1 MLKFQLDS
9 LDGVDEA
16 VRALYTEK
24 DGKFVLGIEGLP
36 QPEDVTGLKSKV
48 QELLDEKKAADKARK
63 DAEDQARLE
72 REENARKSGNVE
84 ELEKSWTEKFNR
96 REAELNGMLEQERG
110 TLGGQIRDL
119 TVGRTATDIA
129 SALAIPGS
137 AKALLPHI
145 ERRLSVE
152 QRDGKPVVV
161 VLDQQGKLS
170 AATLDELKAEFANDT
185 AFAPLIAGSK
195 ASGGGAAG
203 AGGGGGA
210 AKGKIGGTKE
220 ERQAAIASR
229 FPDLPLK
236 SGNNP
241 CLCLKC
247 RSSTTSSCLPPWKR
261 SIR

>member
-1 MLKFQLDS
+1 MLKFQIDS

-36 QPEDVTGLKSKV
+36 QPEDVSGLKSKV

-110 TLGGQIRDL
+110 TLSTQIRDL

-185 AFAPLIAGSK
+185 AFAPVIAGSK

-210 AKGKIGGTKE
+210 AKGNIGGTKA
-220 ERQAAIASR
+220 ERTAAIASR
-229 FPDLPLK
+229 FSVLTL
-236 SGNNP
+236 N
-241 CLCLKC
+241 
-247 RSSTTSSCLPPWKR
+247 
-261 SIR
+261 

>member
-1 MLKFQLDS
+1 MLKFQLDT
-9 LDGVDEA
+9 LEGVDEA
-16 VRALYTEK
+16 VRALYTER
-24 DGKFVLGIEGLP
+24 DGKFVLGVEGLP
-36 QPEDVTGLKSKV
+36 QPEDVSGLKSKV
-48 QELLDEKKAADKARK
+48 EELLGEKKAAEKARK
-63 DAEDQARLE
+63 DAEEQARLE
-72 REENARKSGNVE
+72 REEAARKSGNVE
-84 ELEKSWTEKFNR
+84 ELEKSWSEKYNR
-96 REAELNGMLEQERG
+96 REAELNGMLEQERE
-110 TLGGQIRDL
+110 TLSTQIRDL

-220 ERQAAIASR
+220 ERTAAIASR
-229 FPDLPLK
+229 FPDLPQ
-236 SGNNP
+236 S
-241 CLCLKC
+241 
-247 RSSTTSSCLPPWKR
+247 
-261 SIR
+261 

>member
-16 VRALYTEK
+16 VRTLYTEK

-36 QPEDVTGLKSKV
+36 QQEDVTGLKAKV
-48 QELLDEKKAADKARK
+48 DELLGEKKLAEKKAREAEELART
-63 DAEDQARLE
+63 E
-72 REENARKSGNVE
+72 REEAARKSGNVE
-84 ELEKSWTEKFNR
+84 ELERSWSEKYTR

-110 TLGGQIRDL
+110 TLSTQIRDL

-229 FPDLPLK
+229 FPDLPQ
-236 SGNNP
+236 S
-241 CLCLKC
+241 
-247 RSSTTSSCLPPWKR
+247 
-261 SIR
+261 

>member
-1 MLKFQLDS
+1 MLKFQLDT
-9 LDGVDEA
+9 LEGVDEA

-36 QPEDVTGLKSKV
+36 QPEDVSGLKAKV
-48 QELLDEKKAADKARK
+48 DELLGEKKLAEKKAREAEELART
-63 DAEDQARLE
+63 E
-72 REENARKSGNVE
+72 REEAARKSGNVE
-84 ELEKSWTEKFNR
+84 ELEKSWSEKFNR
-96 REAELNGMLEQERG
+96 REAELNGLLEQERG
-110 TLGGQIRDL
+110 TLSGQIRDL
-119 TVGRTATDIA
+119 TVGRNATDIA

-229 FPDLPLK
+229 FPDLPQ
-236 SGNNP
+236 S
-241 CLCLKC
+241 
-247 RSSTTSSCLPPWKR
+247 
-261 SIR
+261 

>member
-36 QPEDVTGLKSKV
+36 QPEDVSGLKSKV

-84 ELEKSWTEKFNR
+84 ELERSWSEKYNR
-96 REAELNGMLEQERG
+96 REAELNGTLEQERT
-110 TLGGQIRDL
+110 TLSTQIRDL

-152 QRDGKPVVV
+152 QREGKPVVV

-210 AKGKIGGTKE
+210 PKGNIGGTKS
-220 ERQAAIASR
+220 ERTAAIASK

-236 SGNNP
+236 
-241 CLCLKC
+241 
-247 RSSTTSSCLPPWKR
+247 
-261 SIR
+261 

>member
-1 MLKFQLDS
+1 MGLKYQLDT
-9 LDGVDEA
+9 LDGLDDSVKS
-16 VRALYTEK
+16 LYTEK
-24 DGKFVLGIEGLP
+24 EGKFVLGIEGLP
-36 QPEDVTGLKSKV
+36 QPEDVSGLKSKV

-63 DAEDQARLE
+63 DAEEQARLD
-72 REENARKSGNVE
+72 REEAARKSGNVE
-84 ELEKSWTEKFNR
+84 ELEKSWSEKYNR

-145 ERRLSVE
+145 ERRLGVE

-161 VLDQQGKLS
+161 VLDAQGKLS
-170 AATLDELKAEFANDT
+170 AATLDELKAEFANDV

-195 ASGGGAAG
+195 ASGGGAGG

-210 AKGKIGGTKE
+210 PKGNIGGTKA
-220 ERQAAIASR
+220 ERTAAIASR
-229 FPDLPLK
+229 FPDLPQ
-236 SGNNP
+236 S
-241 CLCLKC
+241 
-247 RSSTTSSCLPPWKR
+247 
-261 SIR
+261 

>member
-1 MLKFQLDS
+1 MLKFQLDT

-36 QPEDVTGLKSKV
+36 QQEDVSGLKAKV
-48 QELLDEKKAADKARK
+48 DELLGEKKAAEKKARE
-63 DAEDQARLE
+63 AEEAARLE
-72 REENARKSGNVE
+72 REELARKSGNVE
-84 ELEKSWTEKFNR
+84 ELERSWTEKFTR
-96 REAELNGMLEQERG
+96 REAELTGTLEQERA
-110 TLGGQIRDL
+110 TLSGQIRDL

-129 SALAIPGS
+129 SALAVQGS

-161 VLDQQGKLS
+161 VLDAQGKLS
-170 AATLDELKAEFANDT
+170 AATLDELKAEIANDA

-195 ASGGGAAG
+195 ASGGGAGG

-210 AKGKIGGTKE
+210 PKGKIGGTKE
-220 ERQAAIASR
+220 ERTAAIASR
-229 FPDLPLK
+229 FPDLPQ
-236 SGNNP
+236 S
-241 CLCLKC
+241 
-247 RSSTTSSCLPPWKR
+247 
-261 SIR
+261 

>member
-1 MLKFQLDS
+1 MGLKYQLDT
-9 LDGVDEA
+9 LDGLDDSVKS
-16 VRALYTEK
+16 LYTEK
-24 DGKFVLGIEGLP
+24 DGKYVLGIEGLP
-36 QPEDVTGLKSKV
+36 QPEDVSGLKSKV
-48 QELLDEKKAADKARK
+48 EELLGEKKAAEKARK

-72 REENARKSGNVE
+72 REEAARKSGNVE
-84 ELEKSWTEKFNR
+84 ELEKSWSEKYNR
-96 REAELNGMLEQERG
+96 REAELNGTLEQERA

-170 AATLDELKAEFANDT
+170 AATLDELKAEFANDS

-203 AGGGGGA
+203 AGNGGGA

-229 FPDLPLK
+229 FPDLPQ
-236 SGNNP
+236 S
-241 CLCLKC
+241 
-247 RSSTTSSCLPPWKR
+247 
-261 SIR
+261 

>member
-1 MLKFQLDS
+1 MLKFQLDT
-9 LDGVDEA
+9 LEGVDEA

-36 QPEDVTGLKSKV
+36 QQEDVSGLKAKV
-48 QELLDEKKAADKARK
+48 DELLGEKKLAEKKARE
-63 DAEDQARLE
+63 AEEAARLE
-72 REENARKSGNVE
+72 REEAARKSGNVE
-84 ELEKSWTEKFNR
+84 ELERSWSEKYNR

-110 TLGGQIRDL
+110 TLSGQIRDL

-195 ASGGGAAG
+195 ASGGGASG
-203 AGGGGGA
+203 AGGSGGA

-229 FPDLPLK
+229 FPDLPQ
-236 SGNNP
+236 S
-241 CLCLKC
+241 
-247 RSSTTSSCLPPWKR
+247 
-261 SIR
+261 

>member
-1 MLKFQLDS
+1 MLKFQLDT
-9 LDGVDEA
+9 LEGVDEA

-36 QPEDVTGLKSKV
+36 QQEDVTGLKAKV
-48 QELLDEKKAADKARK
+48 DELLGEKKAAEKARK
-63 DAEDQARLE
+63 DAEEQARLE
-72 REENARKSGNVE
+72 REEAARKSGNVE
-84 ELEKSWTEKFNR
+84 ELEKSWSEKYNR

-110 TLGGQIRDL
+110 TLSTQIRDL

-229 FPDLPLK
+229 FPDLPQ
-236 SGNNP
+236 S
-241 CLCLKC
+241 
-247 RSSTTSSCLPPWKR
+247 
-261 SIR
+261 

>member
-1 MLKFQLDS
+1 MLKFQLDT
-9 LDGVDEA
+9 LEGVDEA

-36 QPEDVTGLKSKV
+36 QQEDVSGLKAKV
-48 QELLDEKKAADKARK
+48 DELLGEKKAAEKARK
-63 DAEDQARLE
+63 DAEEQARLE
-72 REENARKSGNVE
+72 REEAARKSGNVE
-84 ELEKSWTEKFNR
+84 ELERSWSEKYNR

-110 TLGGQIRDL
+110 ALSTQIRDL

-170 AATLDELKAEFANDT
+170 AATLEELKAEFANDT

-229 FPDLPLK
+229 FPDLPQ
-236 SGNNP
+236 S
-241 CLCLKC
+241 
-247 RSSTTSSCLPPWKR
+247 
-261 SIR
+261 

>member
-1 MLKFQLDS
+1 MGLKYQLDT
-9 LDGVDEA
+9 LDGLDDSVKS
-16 VRALYTEK
+16 LYTEK
-24 DGKFVLGIEGLP
+24 EGKFFLGIEGLP
-36 QPEDVTGLKSKV
+36 QPEDVSGLKAKV
-48 QELLDEKKAADKARK
+48 DELLGEKKAAEKARK
-63 DAEDQARLE
+63 DAEEQARLE
-72 REENARKSGNVE
+72 REEAARKSGNVE
-84 ELEKSWTEKFNR
+84 ELEKSWSEKYNR

-110 TLGGQIRDL
+110 TLSTQIRDL

-220 ERQAAIASR
+220 ERTAAIASR
-229 FPDLPLK
+229 FPDLPQ
-236 SGNNP
+236 S
-241 CLCLKC
+241 
-247 RSSTTSSCLPPWKR
+247 
-261 SIR
+261 

>member
-1 MLKFQLDS
+1 MLKFQLDT
-9 LDGVDEA
+9 LDGVNDT

-36 QPEDVTGLKSKV
+36 QPEDVSGLKSKV

-84 ELEKSWTEKFNR
+84 ELERSWTEKFNR

-110 TLGGQIRDL
+110 TLSTQIRDL

-210 AKGKIGGTKE
+210 AKGNIGGTKA
-220 ERQAAIASR
+220 ERTAAIASR
-229 FPDLPLK
+229 FSDLPL
-236 SGNNP
+236 N
-241 CLCLKC
+241 
-247 RSSTTSSCLPPWKR
+247 
-261 SIR
+261 

>member
-9 LDGVDEA
+9 LDGVDES

-36 QPEDVTGLKSKV
+36 QPEDVSGLKSKV
-48 QELLDEKKAADKARK
+48 EELLGEKKAAEKARK

-72 REENARKSGNVE
+72 REEAARKSGNVE
-84 ELEKSWTEKFNR
+84 ELERSWSEKYNR
-96 REAELNGMLEQERG
+96 REAELNGTLERERA
-110 TLGGQIRDL
+110 TLSGQIRDL

-170 AATLDELKAEFANDT
+170 AATLDELKAEFANDS

-203 AGGGGGA
+203 AGNGGGA

-220 ERQAAIASR
+220 ERTAAIASR
-229 FPDLPLK
+229 FPDLPQ
-236 SGNNP
+236 S
-241 CLCLKC
+241 
-247 RSSTTSSCLPPWKR
+247 
-261 SIR
+261 

>member
-1 MLKFQLDS
+1 MLKFQLDT

-36 QPEDVTGLKSKV
+36 QQEDVSGLKAKV
-48 QELLDEKKAADKARK
+48 DELLGEKKLAEKKARE
-63 DAEDQARLE
+63 AEEAARLE
-72 REENARKSGNVE
+72 REEAARKSGNVE
-84 ELEKSWTEKFNR
+84 ELERSWSEKYTR

-110 TLGGQIRDL
+110 TLSGQIRDL

-129 SALAIPGS
+129 SALAVQGS

-161 VLDQQGKLS
+161 VLDAQGKLS
-170 AATLDELKAEFANDT
+170 AATLDELKAEIANDA

-195 ASGGGAAG
+195 ASGGGAGG

-210 AKGKIGGTKE
+210 PKGKIGGTKE
-220 ERQAAIASR
+220 ERTAAIASR
-229 FPDLPLK
+229 FPDLPQ
-236 SGNNP
+236 S
-241 CLCLKC
+241 
-247 RSSTTSSCLPPWKR
+247 
-261 SIR
+261 

>member
-1 MLKFQLDS
+1 MGLKYQLDT
-9 LDGVDEA
+9 LDGVDDT

-36 QPEDVTGLKSKV
+36 QPEDVSGLKSKV

-84 ELEKSWTEKFNR
+84 ELERSWSEKYNR
-96 REAELNGMLEQERG
+96 REAELNGALEQERG

-195 ASGGGAAG
+195 ASGGGAGG
-203 AGGGGGA
+203 AGGSGGA
-210 AKGKIGGTKE
+210 AKGNIGGTKE

-229 FPDLPLK
+229 FSDLPLK
-236 SGNNP
+236 
-241 CLCLKC
+241 
-247 RSSTTSSCLPPWKR
+247 
-261 SIR
+261 

>member
-1 MLKFQLDS
+1 MGLKYQLDT
-9 LDGVDEA
+9 LDGVEDG

-36 QPEDVTGLKSKV
+36 PQEDVSGLKAKV
-48 QELLDEKKAADKARK
+48 DELLGEKKAAEKARK
-63 DAEDQARLE
+63 EAEDVARAE
-72 REENARKSGNVE
+72 REDSARKSGNVE
-84 ELEKSWTEKFNR
+84 ELEKSWSEKFTR

-110 TLGGQIRDL
+110 TLGSQIRDL

-185 AFAPLIAGSK
+185 AFSPLIAGSK
-195 ASGGGAAG
+195 ASGGGASG
-203 AGGGGGA
+203 AGSGGGA
-210 AKGKIGGTKE
+210 PKGNLGGTKA
-220 ERQAAIASR
+220 ERQAALRSR
-229 FPDLPLK
+229 FPDL
-236 SGNNP
+236 S
-241 CLCLKC
+241 
-247 RSSTTSSCLPPWKR
+247 
-261 SIR
+261 

>member
-1 MLKFQLDS
+1 MLKFQLDT

-36 QPEDVTGLKSKV
+36 QQEDVSGLKAKV
-48 QELLDEKKAADKARK
+48 DELLGEKKAAEKKARE
-63 DAEDQARLE
+63 AEDAARLE
-72 REENARKSGNVE
+72 REEAARKSGNVE
-84 ELEKSWTEKFNR
+84 ELERSWTEKFTR

-110 TLGGQIRDL
+110 TLSGQIRDL

-129 SALAIPGS
+129 SALAVQGS

-152 QRDGKPVVV
+152 QREGKPVVV
-161 VLDQQGKLS
+161 VLDAQGKLS
-170 AATLDELKAEFANDT
+170 AATLDELKAEIANDS

-195 ASGGGAAG
+195 ASGGGAGG

-210 AKGKIGGTKE
+210 PKGKIGGTKE
-220 ERQAAIASR
+220 ERTAAIASR
-229 FPDLPLK
+229 FPDLPQ
-236 SGNNP
+236 S
-241 CLCLKC
+241 
-247 RSSTTSSCLPPWKR
+247 
-261 SIR
+261 

>member
-1 MLKFQLDS
+1 MGLKYQLDT
-9 LDGVDEA
+9 LDGLDDSVKS
-16 VRALYTEK
+16 LYTEK
-24 DGKFVLGIEGLP
+24 EGKFVLGIEGLP
-36 QPEDVTGLKSKV
+36 QPEDVSGLKAKV
-48 QELLDEKKAADKARK
+48 DELLGEKKAAEKARK
-63 DAEDQARLE
+63 DAEEQARLE
-72 REENARKSGNVE
+72 REEAARKSGNVE
-84 ELEKSWTEKFNR
+84 ELEKSWSEKYNR

-110 TLGGQIRDL
+110 TLSTQIRDL

-152 QRDGKPVVV
+152 QREGKPVVV

-220 ERQAAIASR
+220 ERTAAIASR
-229 FPDLPLK
+229 FPDLPQ
-236 SGNNP
+236 S
-241 CLCLKC
+241 
-247 RSSTTSSCLPPWKR
+247 
-261 SIR
+261 

>member
-1 MLKFQLDS
+1 MGLKYQLDT
-9 LDGVDEA
+9 LDGLDDSVKS
-16 VRALYTEK
+16 LYTEK
-24 DGKFVLGIEGLP
+24 EGKFVLGIEGLP
-36 QPEDVTGLKSKV
+36 QPEDVSGLKSKV
-48 QELLDEKKAADKARK
+48 EELLGEKKAAEKARK
-63 DAEDQARLE
+63 DAEDRARLE
-72 REENARKSGNVE
+72 REEAARKSGNVE
-84 ELEKSWTEKFNR
+84 ELEKSWSEKYNR

-110 TLGGQIRDL
+110 TLSTQIRDL

-229 FPDLPLK
+229 FPDLPQ
-236 SGNNP
+236 S
-241 CLCLKC
+241 
-247 RSSTTSSCLPPWKR
+247 
-261 SIR
+261 

>member
-1 MLKFQLDS
+1 MGLKYQLDT
-9 LDGVDEA
+9 LDGLDDSVKS
-16 VRALYTEK
+16 LYTEK
-24 DGKFVLGIEGLP
+24 EGKFVLGIEGLP
-36 QPEDVTGLKSKV
+36 QPEDVSGLKSKV

-84 ELEKSWTEKFNR
+84 ELEKSWSEKFNR

-110 TLGGQIRDL
+110 ALSGQIRDL

-220 ERQAAIASR
+220 ERTAAIASR
-229 FPDLPLK
+229 FPDLPQ
-236 SGNNP
+236 S
-241 CLCLKC
+241 
-247 RSSTTSSCLPPWKR
+247 
-261 SIR
+261 

>member
-1 MLKFQLDS
+1 MGLKYQLDT
-9 LDGVDEA
+9 LEGVDDT

-36 QPEDVTGLKSKV
+36 QPEDVSGLKAKV
-48 QELLDEKKAADKARK
+48 DELLGEKKAAEKKARE
-63 DAEDQARLE
+63 AEEAARLE
-72 REENARKSGNVE
+72 REELARKSGNVE
-84 ELEKSWTEKFNR
+84 ELEKSWSEKYSK
-96 REAELNGMLEQERG
+96 REAELSAMLEQERG
-110 TLGGQIRDL
+110 TLSTQIRDL

-170 AATLDELKAEFANDT
+170 AATLDELKAEFANDS

-229 FPDLPLK
+229 FPDLPQ
-236 SGNNP
+236 S
-241 CLCLKC
+241 
-247 RSSTTSSCLPPWKR
+247 
-261 SIR
+261 

>member
-1 MLKFQLDS
+1 MGLKYQLDT
-9 LDGVDEA
+9 LDGLDDTVKS
-16 VRALYTEK
+16 LYTEK
-24 DGKFVLGIEGLP
+24 EGKFVLGIEGLP
-36 QPEDVTGLKSKV
+36 QQEDVSGLKAKV
-48 QELLDEKKAADKARK
+48 DELLGEKKAAEKARK
-63 DAEDQARLE
+63 DAEEQARLE
-72 REENARKSGNVE
+72 REEAARKSGNVE
-84 ELEKSWTEKFNR
+84 ELEKSWSEKFNR
-96 REAELNGMLEQERG
+96 CEAELNGMLEQERG
-110 TLGGQIRDL
+110 ALSGQIRDL

-229 FPDLPLK
+229 FPDLPQ
-236 SGNNP
+236 S
-241 CLCLKC
+241 
-247 RSSTTSSCLPPWKR
+247 
-261 SIR
+261 

>member
-1 MLKFQLDS
+1 MGLKYQLDT
-9 LDGVDEA
+9 LDGLDDSVKS
-16 VRALYTEK
+16 LYTEK
-24 DGKFVLGIEGLP
+24 EGKFVLGIEGLP
-36 QPEDVTGLKSKV
+36 QPEDVSGLKAKV
-48 QELLDEKKAADKARK
+48 DELLGEKKLAEKKAREAEELART
-63 DAEDQARLE
+63 E
-72 REENARKSGNVE
+72 REEAARKSGNVE
-84 ELEKSWTEKFNR
+84 ELEKSWSEKYNR

-110 TLGGQIRDL
+110 TLSTQIRDL

-220 ERQAAIASR
+220 ERTAAIASR
-229 FPDLPLK
+229 FPDLPQ
-236 SGNNP
+236 S
-241 CLCLKC
+241 
-247 RSSTTSSCLPPWKR
+247 
-261 SIR
+261 

>member
-1 MLKFQLDS
+1 MLKFQLDT
-9 LDGVDEA
+9 LDGVDDT

-36 QPEDVTGLKSKV
+36 QPEDVSGLKSKV

-84 ELEKSWTEKFNR
+84 ELERSWTEKFNR
-96 REAELNGMLEQERG
+96 REAELNGLLEQERG
-110 TLGGQIRDL
+110 TLSTQIRDL

-229 FPDLPLK
+229 FPDLPQ
-236 SGNNP
+236 S
-241 CLCLKC
+241 
-247 RSSTTSSCLPPWKR
+247 
-261 SIR
+261 

>member
-1 MLKFQLDS
+1 MGLKYQLDT
-9 LDGVDEA
+9 LDGLDDSVKS
-16 VRALYTEK
+16 LYTEK
-24 DGKFVLGIEGLP
+24 EGKFVLGIEGLP
-36 QPEDVTGLKSKV
+36 QPEDVSGLKSKV
-48 QELLDEKKAADKARK
+48 EELLGEKKAAEKARK

-72 REENARKSGNVE
+72 REEAARKSGNVE
-84 ELEKSWTEKFNR
+84 ELEKSWSEKYNR

-110 TLGGQIRDL
+110 TLSTQIRDL

-229 FPDLPLK
+229 FPDLPQ
-236 SGNNP
+236 S
-241 CLCLKC
+241 
-247 RSSTTSSCLPPWKR
+247 
-261 SIR
+261 